1 MSNVTVIVNGSE
13 YRGWKEIS
21 IQFGIEQFVPSFSL
35 SYTEAWPPSGD
46 LLPMPGG
53 DDPDPI
59 LEGDD
64 VELRYKGRLLLTGYV
79 DEATESY
86 DSESHS
92 FRVEGRAKTA
102 DLVDCSASAKAT
114 VVRGKNILAIA
125 EQLYAPFDVSVELDP
140 LLLLDSGVK
149 KKIERFRVQEG
160 ESPFEAVSRLTGK
173 RGLLQV
179 TQPDGNVLL
188 TRSASVPSGD
198 IIRRGVNVLRG
209 SRTGSARDRF
219 SQYVFKSQTSGT
231 DLVNGK
237 SAAHLESSVSD
248 GAVMRYRPTVV
259 VAEHQSNTA
268 ELKARATWDRNVRAG
283 RAERFNYTLRGWEAL
298 SGVWQPNTVPAVSDD
313 DLGVQRPLLLA
324 SVELIDSDNEGEIAN
339 VECCGV
345 GAYDVL
351 AAPTRV
357 KRAS

>member
-1 MSNVTVIVNGSE
+1 MSRVRVLVNGSE
-13 YRGWKEIS
+13 YRGWKEVA
-21 IQFGIEQFVPSFSL
+21 IQFGIEQFVPSFSI

-53 DDPDPI
+53 DEPDPI
-59 LEGDD
+59 VEGDE
-64 VELRYKGRLLLTGYV
+64 VELFFKQTLLLTGYA
-79 DEATESY
+79 DEVTESY
-86 DSESHS
+86 DAESHS
-92 FRVEGRAKTA
+92 FRVDGRAKTA
-102 DLVDCSASAKAT
+102 DLVDCSASAKTA
-114 VVRGKNILAIA
+114 VIRGKTLLAIA

-140 LLLLDSGVK
+140 VLLLDTSVQQK
-149 KKIERFRVQEG
+149 VERFRVQEG
-160 ESPFEAVSRLTGK
+160 ESPFEAVSRLVVK

-179 TQPDGNVLL
+179 TQPDGDVLL

-237 SAAHLESSVSD
+237 SAAHMRSSVSD

-268 ELKARATWDRNVRAG
+268 ELKARATFERNVRAG
-283 RAERFNYTLRGWEAL
+283 RAERFNYTLKGWEAL
-298 SGVWQPNTVPAVSDD
+298 SGVWQPNTVPAVSDE
-313 DLGVQRPLLLA
+313 DLGVQKPLLLA